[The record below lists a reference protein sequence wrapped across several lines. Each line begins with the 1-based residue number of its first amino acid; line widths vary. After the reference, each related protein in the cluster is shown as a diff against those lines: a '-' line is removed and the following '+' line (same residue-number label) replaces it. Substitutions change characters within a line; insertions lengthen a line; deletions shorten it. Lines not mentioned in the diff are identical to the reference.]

1 VINKVYLNFDAL
13 KKLFLFLNLMSIS
26 LNNCVIRSSDLCN
39 LVCSLSGDLPLDLAF
54 LLADGVLHST
64 LVLKFVDDTS
74 VLPADFGGEAAEV
87 AVLWGEKLMS

>member
-1 VINKVYLNFDAL
+1 MTRVRGKRKYMIFFDAL

-26 LNNCVIRSSDLCN
+26 LNNSVIRGSDLCN

-64 LVLKFVDDTS
+64 LVLKFVDDAS

-87 AVLWGEKLMS
+87 AVL